1 MASVLEKTK
10 MRVFLEAVITS
21 INNISLVIQKLSR
34 SKIMFFRLN
43 GSSFIVYIG
52 LATKWLRILPLA
64 GNDKY

>member
-21 INNISLVIQKLSR
+21 INNISLVMQKLSR

-43 GSSFIVYIG
+43 GSSFILYIA
-52 LATKWLRILPLA
+52 LAIKWLRILPLA
-64 GNDKY
+64 SNDKY